1 MGSGT
6 DLAKLP
12 RVRGRTR
19 CYPWPMEAMEGGF
32 SDALAIWNAVGTGL
46 RGGGGLQRYSTPS
59 ELSEEHVV
67 GTVKHLLFRKDR
79 MPVSAGNVTPSS
91 TNLYWRG

>member
-32 SDALAIWNAVGTGL
+32 SDALAIWNAVGTVAPSAAPSDHVPKLTKPYIFRGL
-46 RGGGGLQRYSTPS
+46 PI
-59 ELSEEHVV
+59 
-67 GTVKHLLFRKDR
+67 
-79 MPVSAGNVTPSS
+79 S
-91 TNLYWRG
+91 TNHDIS